1 MSRNQ
6 QRGSRKENKGNILQT
21 KEQYKSL
28 EENLNKM
35 EINDLL
41 NREFKITVIK
51 MLTEV
56 TGIINEQN
64 ENFNEETENT

>member
-6 QRGSRKENKGNILQT
+6 QRGSRKENKSNIFQT

-35 EINDLL
+35 EISDLL

-64 ENFNEETENT
+64 ENFN